1 LITEIRKKKAMTAEL
16 QKAKLKIEELDDV
29 LKVKYSEDF

>member
-16 QKAKLKIEELDDV
+16 QKAKEKIEDLDDV
-29 LKVKYSEDF
+29 LKVKYSVYF